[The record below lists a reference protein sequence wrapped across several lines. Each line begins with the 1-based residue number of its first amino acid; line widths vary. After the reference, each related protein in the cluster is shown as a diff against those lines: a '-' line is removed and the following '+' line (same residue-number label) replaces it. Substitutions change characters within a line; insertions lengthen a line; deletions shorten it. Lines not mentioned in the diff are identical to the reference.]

1 MLNPK
6 SIAVIG
12 GNPAAAVVRQCQKLG
27 FTGQIWPVH
36 PTRKE
41 MHGVACFASVNDLPG
56 IPDAAF
62 VAVNRHLT
70 LDAVK
75 QLSKMGAGG
84 AVCYASGFSET
95 GDTDL
100 QQQLVLA
107 AGDMPLLGPN
117 CYGFINTLDG
127 VALWPDEH
135 GCVSVD
141 RGVGM
146 ISQSGNVG
154 INLTMQQ
161 RNLRMAYMV
170 TVGNQ
175 AGGGVEDVLE
185 AFIYDDR
192 VTAIGM
198 FIEAIRDAPRF
209 AALAHEAFARN
220 KRIVALQTG
229 KSEAG
234 ALIAASHT
242 ASLAGNRQAY
252 AAFFDRCGVATVETP
267 TELLETLKL
276 LDNGGPL
283 DGYRIASLS
292 CSGGEA
298 SLVADLSE
306 ATNLIFAPFP
316 DEQCARIESTL
327 TELVSVG
334 NPFDYHTFMW
344 GDKAAMTRTFSETMH
359 GEHDAT
365 ILLLDA
371 PPRQDQDASSW
382 VVAAEAFAE
391 ASKLT
396 QRRGIV
402 VATIPECFSESMR
415 NAIIALGLTPAQGL
429 RETLVAL
436 DRCAWLGQHAPQSAP
451 ALVSTPGNTA
461 IVDES
466 RAKERLTTWNIA
478 VPQGARCTR
487 NTVVDAATK
496 IGFPITLKGLGLAHK
511 SESGAVA
518 VGLQNVE
525 QLQTSISSMPTSITE
540 FLVEQTIT
548 GIVAEVLVSIRRTA
562 PLGWMITL
570 GAGGVLTELWRDTQ
584 CLLAPASKEEIR
596 AALQQLRIAP
606 ILNGYRGK
614 PAANIEALVDV
625 VTALQQAVVG
635 SSVVEVELNPVLATT
650 TAAVAVDALL
660 IEETK

>member
-1 MLNPK
+1 
-6 SIAVIG
+6 
-12 GNPAAAVVRQCQKLG
+12 
-27 FTGQIWPVH
+27 
-36 PTRKE
+36 
-41 MHGVACFASVNDLPG
+41 
-56 IPDAAF
+56 
-62 VAVNRHLT
+62 
-70 LDAVK
+70 
-75 QLSKMGAGG
+75 
-84 AVCYASGFSET
+84 
-95 GDTDL
+95 
-100 QQQLVLA
+100 
-107 AGDMPLLGPN
+107 MPLLGPN
-117 CYGFINTLDG
+117 CYGFINTLDD

-135 GCVSVD
+135 GCVSVE

-154 INLTMQQ
+154 LNLTMQQ

-185 AFIYDDR
+185 TFIHDER

-209 AALAHEAFARN
+209 ASLAQEAFARN

-283 DGYRIASLS
+283 SGYRIASLS

-306 ATNLIFAPFP
+306 TTNLVFAPFP
-316 DEQCARIESTL
+316 DEQRKRIESTL

-344 GDKAAMTRTFSETMH
+344 GDKEAMTHTFSETMR

-371 PPRQDQDASSW
+371 PPRPDQDASSW
-382 VVAAEAFAE
+382 VVAAEAFAA
-391 ASKLT
+391 ASNNTK
-396 QRRGIV
+396 RRGII

-415 NAIIALGLTPAQGL
+415 NSITALGMTPAQGL
-429 RETLVAL
+429 HETLVAL
-436 DRCAWLGQHAPQSAP
+436 DRCAWLGQHAPQNAPDIVSAP
-451 ALVSTPGNTA
+451 GTTALV
-461 IVDES
+461 DEAG
-466 RAKERLTTWNIA
+466 AKERLSTWNIA
-478 VPQGARCTR
+478 IPQGARCTR
-487 NTVVDAATK
+487 DTVVATASR
-496 IGFPITLKGLGLAHK
+496 IGYPITLKGLGLAHK
-511 SESGAVA
+511 SESGAVV
-518 VGLQNVE
+518 VGLQTAADLE
-525 QLQTSISSMPTSITE
+525 ASITSIPASITE

-548 GIVAEVLVSIRRTA
+548 GVVAEVLVSIRRTA

-584 CLLAPASKEEIR
+584 CLLSPATSADIR

-614 PAANIEALVDV
+614 PAADIEALVDV
-625 VTALQQAVVG
+625 VMALQQAVVG

-650 TAAVAVDALL
+650 TSAIAVDALL